1 MQEWSGPVPI
11 FTITLRWYGAAE
23 NSEECD
29 VRNAYCKAPVAIL
42 ANQWQTVANPVA
54 NPVANLP
61 YRIFRVSVF

>member
-1 MQEWSGPVPI
+1 MQEWSGPVLI
-11 FTITLRWYGAAE
+11 FTITWRWYGAAE
-23 NSEECD
+23 NTEERD
-29 VRNAYCKAPVAIL
+29 VRNAYCEAPVAIL